1 MPDRTEK
8 RADRLQLML
17 THEEIDL
24 VDDWRFRHRMPSRS
38 AAVRALLRLAFET
51 DQSGRADDAMHGV
64 SSGEIGILSTNRVV
78 DRTLGLAGK
87 RRPLLILGDDPILAH
102 AARSLLS
109 DLQLPLDG
117 PFDAADAVRE
127 AMRAARPRAVVLV
140 ARGPMSGLADL
151 AEIAGAPG
159 LPVLAVTGEGTG
171 EGAPRPLEAA
181 RHIPLA
187 AMTETLAAVLRDML
201 ADEGGA

>member
-102 AARSLLS
+102 AARSLLTEL
-109 DLQLPLDG
+109 DLPMDG
-117 PFDAADAVRE
+117 PFDTAEAVR
-127 AMRAARPRAVVLV
+127 AALRAARPRAVVLV
-140 ARGPMSGLADL
+140 ARGPVSGLADL
-151 AEIAGAPG
+151 ADLARAPG
-159 LPVLAVTGEGTG
+159 LPMLAVTEDGTW
-171 EGAPRPLEAA
+171 EGAPKALETA
-181 RHIPLA
+181 RHIPLS

-201 ADEGGA
+201 AEEGGA